1 MIVCLLLENRVIP
14 SLVALHAPRGR
25 LRVFSKTGK
34 LAPFREIEMFL
45 RKEGS
50 DFQKAFDL
58 PYFCQWILRSVNAI
72 IRLIID

>member
-1 MIVCLLLENRVIP
+1 MIVSFLPENRVIP

-25 LRVFSKTGK
+25 LRVFSKTGE